1 MFGYSEW
8 MKCIRRLLKSCRTSG
23 SIVISEISSHIND
36 ATGPLYCPVHNI
48 QEQGF
53 LFYFQRR
60 KREREPHGPFCLFTS
75 RMGMGATR
83 CACPLQEAGLA
94 KLSLQETQRLGL
106 VQRMAELPSIRLLL
120 DICAPHQPDRPTST
134 QLDLS
139 KKKTN
144 LFIYLNPHVSL
155 SMWVDSPL

>member
-1 MFGYSEW
+1 MQDIW
-8 MKCIRRLLKSCRTSG
+8 
-23 SIVISEISSHIND
+23 
-36 ATGPLYCPVHNI
+36 LYCHIWDKQPYKWCYWATILPSAQHPGAGI
-48 QEQGF
+48 SF
-53 LFYFQRR
+53 LFSEEEEE
-60 KREREPHGPFCLFTS
+60 REREPHGPFCLFTS